1 MSGNRVFAAL
11 GGRKS
16 AAGFFAA
23 LLLTI
28 MAFPLSAEFSQYM
41 TGILIALGLTQG
53 TVAYEDIRTSAKGQS

>member
-1 MSGNRVFAAL
+1 MSNRVFTTL

-23 LLLTI
+23 VLLTI
-28 MAFPLSAEFSQYM
+28 MAFPLSAEFTQYM

-53 TVAYEDIRTSAKGQS
+53 TVAWEDTRGSGRGEVR